1 MRITE
6 VVDTLNQC
14 ISLPGEIYLLVG
26 QYLLQQCMV
35 HGCVALNQLQYLLQ
49 VGEQTDT
56 MLEKLLL
63 RLNEQGLEVSSPCAV
78 NKEQLLVEALWPRL
92 HQAWKEKELW
102 GGCRELDSEVQENR
116 DHAKLCLQAC
126 KRLGSA
132 RLPGR
137 F

>member
-49 VGEQTDT
+49 VGEQTET

-63 RLNEQGLEVSSPCAV
+63 GLNEQGLEVSNPWV
-78 NKEQLLVEALWPRL
+78 VTQEQLLVE
-92 HQAWKEKELW
+92 
-102 GGCRELDSEVQENR
+102 VQ
-116 DHAKLCLQAC
+116 
-126 KRLGSA
+126 
-132 RLPGR
+132 
-137 F
+137 